1 MRRDSPISALA
12 IADVERLEG
21 VLIVGSNLRHEMPML
36 AHRIRKA
43 AVKNGAKV
51 AFLNPRRFEYM
62 FPVAGYVVSE
72 TDMVKEL
79 TALVH
84 AAAALAGKA
93 VPQGVAAAAVTDSH
107 RALVAALCSGTRRA
121 VILGTLAQRHPAYS
135 ELKALCGRACGALRR
150 QHRLDHRGRQRR
162 GRLPCGRGAAP

>member
-1 MRRDSPISALA
+1 MRRDTPISGLA

-21 VLIVGSNLRHEMPML
+21 VLIVGSNLRHEMPLL

-43 AVKNGAKV
+43 AVKGGAKV
-51 AFLNPRRFEYM
+51 GFLNPRRFEYM

-84 AAAALAGKA
+84 AAAGLAGRP
-93 VPQGVAAAAVTDSH
+93 VPQGVAGASVTESH
-107 RALVAALCSGTRRA
+107 RSFVGALCSGTRRA

-135 ELKALCGRACGALRR
+135 ELKALCAALARPVQR
-150 QHRLDHRGRQRR
+150 QHWIDHRGRQRR
-162 GRLPCGRGAAP
+162 GGLPCGRGAAP